1 MVMLKT
7 YKNYWKKINV
17 LLRYIFYKFHNIYW
31 QYGNELY
38 RYQKIQYSKL
48 MNIYTHNIIYII
60 TVITN

>member
-1 MVMLKT
+1 MVMPKT

-17 LLRYIFYKFHNIYW
+17 LLRCLFYKFHNIYW